1 MASEKQLEK
10 IKIEATCSICLD
22 FYEDP
27 VILDCGHNFCR
38 VCISQ
43 CWDREPGQGKV
54 TCPECRTEFL
64 QRNVRPNRCVS
75 NIVESFRKLS
85 QEQREEEAA
94 FHCREHDEKLK
105 LFCSSDQRA
114 ICVVCAMSRDHRDH
128 AISPIKEAAELCKEK
143 LQKALDFL
151 QKQIQ
156 EISESQS
163 EEEGHLIKLK
173 SQGDKLRQRIASE
186 FDKLHKFLHD
196 KEQALKKKLEEKERA
211 LIQQIEENLEDISE
225 QRDSI
230 DQTIV
235 DIQKKLKL
243 QEMELLQDVKLIS
256 DRYSVKFKKPKPCCS
271 DLRLLE
277 FTLPLEYTTW
287 KQMLKLV
294 KPVPAPAPAS
304 LILDAKTA
312 NPWLCLSDDC
322 RTVTVAD
329 RKHQVPDNPER
340 FSNWRCVLG
349 SEGFTSGIHYWDVYV
364 GDVTGW
370 GVGVASESVPRK
382 ELYALNPKDGV
393 WAMELWSGIYKAHT
407 LPSVSLN
414 LKVRPQTLLVCLD
427 YEGGQ
432 VSICNADDMSNLC
445 TFTDTFTEKIYPFF
459 SIYCTGE
466 SLKLLPSRGCEVSNL
481 LRGPFP
487 LCKESQKPLQPIAR
501 LRTDDPVAIPYE
513 RDEGTKPRGML
524 NNPRKE
530 EHRTWTCRVLG
541 RRRSVASPLLCLVP
555 FGPWPFSPSLSVTV
569 KERTLAAIFATRL
582 LGLRTF
588 PGHRRRHSGQEQFPD
603 SQKTRMQARQNTC
616 PQSRDTGSSKN
627 SRQIEQETSL
637 SDSVE
642 MASLKVLES
651 MKDEAV
657 CSICLDFYND
667 PVTID
672 CGHNFCRDCILN
684 YWKPARRM
692 VTCPQC
698 RTEFSQKN
706 VRPNHF
712 VSNIVENVRKLNL
725 DVRES
730 GADLHCA
737 EHDEKLKLF
746 CKDDQRAICVV
757 CATSQDH
764 KGHAISPVKEAAELC
779 KEMLQKTV
787 DSLQKQMKEI
797 CQSQKEEEAD
807 VKTLKQQSERLRKN
821 IESKFNHLHQF
832 LHQEEASLKTKIDQ
846 KEKTI
851 LQKIKENLN
860 KIAERRA
867 AVERTMTEMQRR
879 LTLQEAEFLQGIKPI
894 LDRVIVPFQ
903 KPARAFT
910 DLDVGEFNGPLQYA
924 AWKRMLKLIDP
935 VPAAL
940 NLDPDTAHPKLIL
953 SDNRASVRFGDIKQQ
968 VPDKAGR
975 FLNWHIALA
984 SQGFKTGRHFWE
996 VEVGKN
1002 STWAV
1007 GVAKSSVPR
1016 KKDFSPEPKSG
1027 VWALW
1032 RLKEE
1037 YTTLMSPR
1045 TALPIR
1051 TKPQKLGVYLDY
1063 EAGQVSLYDAD
1074 DMSHLYTFTDR
1085 FTEKVYPFLLTGCT
1099 RDPLK
1104 FIHLQI

>member
-1 MASEKQLEK
+1 MASEKQFEK
-10 IKIEATCSICLD
+10 IKNEATCSICLD

-38 VCISQ
+38 ACILQ

-75 NIVESFRKLS
+75 NIVESVRKLS
-85 QEQREEEAA
+85 QEQREAEAA

-143 LQKALDFL
+143 LQNVLDFL

-156 EISESQS
+156 EISECQN

-196 KEQALKKKLEEKERA
+196 EEQALKKKLEEKERA

-230 DQTIV
+230 NQTIV

-243 QEMELLQDVKLIS
+243 QEMELLQDDKSIS
-256 DRYSVKFKKPKPCCS
+256 DRSSVKFKKPKPCCS
-271 DLRLLE
+271 DLRLVE
-277 FTLPLEYTTW
+277 FTVPLEYTTW

-312 NPWLCLSDDC
+312 NPWLFLSDDC

-329 RKHQVPDNPER
+329 RKRLVADNPER
-340 FSNWRCVLG
+340 FSNWRCILG

-364 GDVTGW
+364 GDMTGW

-382 ELYALNPKDGV
+382 ELYALNPKAGV
-393 WAMELWSGIYKAHT
+393 WAVELWSGIYKAHT

-432 VSICNADDMSNLC
+432 VSICNADDMSDLC

-466 SLKLLPSRGCEVSNL
+466 SLKLLPSRGSN
-481 LRGPFP
+481 P
-487 LCKESQKPLQPIAR
+487 
-501 LRTDDPVAIPYE
+501 
-513 RDEGTKPRGML
+513 
-524 NNPRKE
+524 
-530 EHRTWTCRVLG
+530 
-541 RRRSVASPLLCLVP
+541 
-555 FGPWPFSPSLSVTV
+555 
-569 KERTLAAIFATRL
+569 
-582 LGLRTF
+582 
-588 PGHRRRHSGQEQFPD
+588 
-603 SQKTRMQARQNTC
+603 
-616 PQSRDTGSSKN
+616 
-627 SRQIEQETSL
+627 
-637 SDSVE
+637 VE
-642 MASLKVLES
+642 MASLKVLEN

-684 YWKPARRM
+684 YWKPARRK

-698 RTEFSQKN
+698 RTEFSQRN

-712 VSNIVENVRKLNL
+712 VSNIVENVRKLEL
-725 DVRES
+725 DVREA
-730 GADLHCA
+730 GADLHCV

-764 KGHAISPVKEAAELC
+764 KGHAISPVKEAADLY

-807 VKTLKQQSERLRKN
+807 LKTLKQQSESLRKN
-821 IESKFNHLHQF
+821 IESKFNQLHQF
-832 LHQEEASLKTKIDQ
+832 LHQEEASLKAKIEQ

-851 LQKIKENLN
+851 LQKIKENLD
-860 KIAERRA
+860 KIAEGRA

-894 LDRVIVPFQ
+894 LDRSIVPFQ
-903 KPARAFT
+903 KPARVFT
-910 DLDVGEFNGPLQYA
+910 DLDLGEFNGPLQYA

-953 SDNRASVRFGDIKQQ
+953 SDNWTSVRFGDIKQQ

-984 SQGFKTGRHFWE
+984 SQGFKTGRHLWE

-1007 GVAKSSVPR
+1007 GVAKNSVPR

-1051 TKPQKLGVYLDY
+1051 TKPQKLCVYLDY
-1063 EAGQVSLYDAD
+1063 ESGQVSLYDAD

-1104 FIHLQI
+1104 FIHLQL